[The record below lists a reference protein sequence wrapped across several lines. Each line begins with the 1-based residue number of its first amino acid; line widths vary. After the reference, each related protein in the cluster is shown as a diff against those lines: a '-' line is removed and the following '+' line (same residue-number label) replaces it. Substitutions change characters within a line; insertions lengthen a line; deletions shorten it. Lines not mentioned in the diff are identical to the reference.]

1 METFVFALI
10 VLPFWRK
17 LNGRAMFVPMS
28 SGSIFL
34 RRFAKKEKE
43 RKRNSDD
50 YQGRRRRK
58 KMMRT
63 KSNVNAFVFGE
74 EARRDFG
81 EEKEKN
87 EEGGGGTITMKSI
100 ESNVSK
106 LERMTPVFSRELMAF
121 VSGNKS
127 ELYEK
132 RRKRNVAEAVVAKRG
147 KEEDFRQPT
156 SQFLS
161 VFSVGSRNSSG
172 SENMV
177 LSLTDES
184 CIRPSELAKKHFP
197 AVMNAMRE
205 VNGMNVRVVALRPS
219 YRYEEKKKKKKMKT
233 SKTTKK
239 NSAEN
244 DDDDDDS
251 NTNNNNTRRNYYL
264 EEIIAKSNR
273 LNRRNKPKRFPL
285 SDSLYTAYAC
295 LAKDADC
302 DISDVGVEAEF
313 LGHPVQKMPLEVG
326 EVVCVDSLA
335 RSRMFNAGEA
345 ILEYN
350 EEDEEEEQYE
360 DNDDDDENEHR
371 LLRKNIFA
379 KAGKGC
385 VVLVFDLLDPK
396 YERNGT
402 ALGIAKCVE
411 EMTRV
416 FGNEKSSAFEKL
428 AVSIKCNLS

>member
-81 EEKEKN
+81 EEKETTTKS

-219 YRYEEKKKKKKMKT
+219 YRYEEKKK
-233 SKTTKK
+233 
-239 NSAEN
+239 E
-244 DDDDDDS
+244 
-251 NTNNNNTRRNYYL
+251 
-264 EEIIAKSNR
+264 
-273 LNRRNKPKRFPL
+273 
-285 SDSLYTAYAC
+285 
-295 LAKDADC
+295 
-302 DISDVGVEAEF
+302 
-313 LGHPVQKMPLEVG
+313 
-326 EVVCVDSLA
+326 
-335 RSRMFNAGEA
+335 
-345 ILEYN
+345 
-350 EEDEEEEQYE
+350 EEDE
-360 DNDDDDENEHR
+360 DE
-371 LLRKNIFA
+371 
-379 KAGKGC
+379 
-385 VVLVFDLLDPK
+385 
-396 YERNGT
+396 
-402 ALGIAKCVE
+402 
-411 EMTRV
+411 
-416 FGNEKSSAFEKL
+416 
-428 AVSIKCNLS
+428 

>member
-1 METFVFALI
+1 MKTTTLTTTTTSG
-10 VLPFWRK
+10 
-17 LNGRAMFVPMS
+17 GR
-28 SGSIFL
+28 
-34 RRFAKKEKE
+34 
-43 RKRNSDD
+43 
-50 YQGRRRRK
+50 GRRRRK
-58 KMMRT
+58 
-63 KSNVNAFVFGE
+63 SAFVVVAGE
-74 EARRDFG
+74 RELF
-81 EEKEKN
+81 EKDSKN
-87 EEGGGGTITMKSI
+87 FTTTTTGRMKSI

-132 RRKRNVAEAVVAKRG
+132 TSIRKTNAPPGAGKKEALVVVAERRKRGNG
-147 KEEDFRQPT
+147 EDFRQPT

-161 VFSVGSRNSSG
+161 IFSVGSKSSG
-172 SENMV
+172 GSESSV

-197 AVMNAMRE
+197 AIMNAVRE

-219 YRYEEKKKKKKMKT
+219 YRYEEKKKIEKKKK
-233 SKTTKK
+233 KKKK
-239 NSAEN
+239 NAAKNNSEENEDGRRNAE
-244 DDDDDDS
+244 
-251 NTNNNNTRRNYYL
+251 NNNTRRNYYL

-273 LNRRNKPKRFPL
+273 LNRRLKPKRFPI
-285 SDSLYTAYAC
+285 SDCLYTVYAC
-295 LAKDADC
+295 LAKDSDC
-302 DISDVGVEAEF
+302 DVSDVGVEAEF

-326 EVVCVDSLA
+326 DIVCVDPLA

-345 ILEYN
+345 VLEYD
-350 EEDEEEEQYE
+350 EDDEEEEHEEQDE
-360 DNDDDDENEHR
+360 DNEEHR
-371 LLRKNIFA
+371 LLQKNIFA

-385 VVLVFDLLDPK
+385 VVLVFDMLDPK

-402 ALGIAKCVE
+402 AKGIAKCVE

-416 FGNEKSSAFEKL
+416 FGDEKSSAFEKL

>member
-1 METFVFALI
+1 
-10 VLPFWRK
+10 
-17 LNGRAMFVPMS
+17 MFVPMS

-34 RRFAKKEKE
+34 RRFAKKETE
-43 RKRNSDD
+43 RKRNSDAF
-50 YQGRRRRK
+50 QGRRRRK

-184 CIRPSELAKKHFP
+184 CIQPSELAKKHFP

-244 DDDDDDS
+244 DDDDDDDDDDDS

-273 LNRRNKPKRFPL
+273 LNRRSKPKRFPL

-295 LAKDADC
+295 LSKDADC

>member
-1 METFVFALI
+1 
-10 VLPFWRK
+10 
-17 LNGRAMFVPMS
+17 MFVPMS

-43 RKRNSDD
+43 RKRNSDF
-50 YQGRRRRK
+50 QGRRRRK
-58 KMMRT
+58 KMMST
-63 KSNVNAFVFGE
+63 KSNGAFVFGE

-81 EEKEKN
+81 EEKETTTKN

-132 RRKRNVAEAVVAKRG
+132 RRKRNAAEAVVAKRG

-219 YRYEEKKKKKKMKT
+219 YGYEEKKKKKKT

-244 DDDDDDS
+244 DDDDDDDDDS

-371 LLRKNIFA
+371 LLRKIIFA

-428 AVSIKCNLS
+428 AVSIKCNLT

>member
-1 METFVFALI
+1 MKTTLSG
-10 VLPFWRK
+10 
-17 LNGRAMFVPMS
+17 GR
-28 SGSIFL
+28 
-34 RRFAKKEKE
+34 
-43 RKRNSDD
+43 
-50 YQGRRRRK
+50 GRRRRK
-58 KMMRT
+58 
-63 KSNVNAFVFGE
+63 SAFVVVAGE
-74 EARRDFG
+74 RELF
-81 EEKEKN
+81 EKDSKN
-87 EEGGGGTITMKSI
+87 FTTTTTTGTMKSI

-132 RRKRNVAEAVVAKRG
+132 TSIRKTNAPGAGKKEALVVVAERRKRGNG
-147 KEEDFRQPT
+147 EDFRQTT

-161 VFSVGSRNSSG
+161 IFSVGSKNSGG
-172 SENMV
+172 SESSV

-197 AVMNAMRE
+197 AIMNAVRE

-219 YRYEEKKKKKKMKT
+219 YRYEEKKKIEKKKK
-233 SKTTKK
+233 KKK
-239 NSAEN
+239 NAAKNNSEENEDGRRNAE
-244 DDDDDDS
+244 
-251 NTNNNNTRRNYYL
+251 NNNTRRNYYL

-273 LNRRNKPKRFPL
+273 LNRRLKPKRFPI
-285 SDSLYTAYAC
+285 SDCLYTVYAC
-295 LAKDADC
+295 LAKDSDC
-302 DISDVGVEAEF
+302 DVSDVGVEAEF

-326 EVVCVDSLA
+326 DIVCVDPLA

-345 ILEYN
+345 VLEYN
-350 EEDEEEEQYE
+350 EDDEQEQEEQQDE
-360 DNDDDDENEHR
+360 DNEEHR
-371 LLRKNIFA
+371 LLQKNIFA

-385 VVLVFDLLDPK
+385 VVLVFDMLHPK

-402 ALGIAKCVE
+402 AKGIAKCVE

-416 FGNEKSSAFEKL
+416 FGDEKSSAFEKL

>member
-1 METFVFALI
+1 M
-10 VLPFWRK
+10 
-17 LNGRAMFVPMS
+17 MS
-28 SGSIFL
+28 
-34 RRFAKKEKE
+34 
-43 RKRNSDD
+43 
-50 YQGRRRRK
+50 
-58 KMMRT
+58 T
-63 KSNVNAFVFGE
+63 KSNSAFVFGE
-74 EARRDFG
+74 EERRDFG
-81 EEKEKN
+81 EEKETTTKS
-87 EEGGGGTITMKSI
+87 EEGGGGTIIKSI

-132 RRKRNVAEAVVAKRG
+132 RRKRNAAEAVVAKRG

-205 VNGMNVRVVALRPS
+205 VNGMNVRVVALRPRRRRRKRRRRRRAGS
-219 YRYEEKKKKKKMKT
+219 GGERQ
-233 SKTTKK
+233 
-239 NSAEN
+239 EN
-244 DDDDDDS
+244 DDDDDDDS
-251 NTNNNNTRRNYYL
+251 NTNNNNTRRNFYL

-350 EEDEEEEQYE
+350 EEDEEEEE
-360 DNDDDDENEHR
+360 DDDNDDDDENEHR

>member
-1 METFVFALI
+1 
-10 VLPFWRK
+10 
-17 LNGRAMFVPMS
+17 
-28 SGSIFL
+28 
-34 RRFAKKEKE
+34 
-43 RKRNSDD
+43 
-50 YQGRRRRK
+50 
-58 KMMRT
+58 
-63 KSNVNAFVFGE
+63 
-74 EARRDFG
+74 
-81 EEKEKN
+81 
-87 EEGGGGTITMKSI
+87 
-100 ESNVSK
+100 
-106 LERMTPVFSRELMAF
+106 
-121 VSGNKS
+121 
-127 ELYEK
+127 
-132 RRKRNVAEAVVAKRG
+132 
-147 KEEDFRQPT
+147 
-156 SQFLS
+156 
-161 VFSVGSRNSSG
+161 
-172 SENMV
+172 
-177 LSLTDES
+177 
-184 CIRPSELAKKHFP
+184 
-197 AVMNAMRE
+197 
-205 VNGMNVRVVALRPS
+205 
-219 YRYEEKKKKKKMKT
+219 MKT

-244 DDDDDDS
+244 DDDDDDDDDS

-313 LGHPVQKMPLEVG
+313 LGHPVQKMSLEVG

-350 EEDEEEEQYE
+350 KEDEEGEQYE

-379 KAGKGC
+379 KASKGC

>member
-1 METFVFALI
+1 
-10 VLPFWRK
+10 
-17 LNGRAMFVPMS
+17 
-28 SGSIFL
+28 
-34 RRFAKKEKE
+34 
-43 RKRNSDD
+43 
-50 YQGRRRRK
+50 
-58 KMMRT
+58 
-63 KSNVNAFVFGE
+63 
-74 EARRDFG
+74 
-81 EEKEKN
+81 
-87 EEGGGGTITMKSI
+87 MKSI

-132 RRKRNVAEAVVAKRG
+132 TSIRKTNAPGAGKKEALVVVAERRKRGNG
-147 KEEDFRQPT
+147 EDFRQPT

-161 VFSVGSRNSSG
+161 IFSVGSKSSG
-172 SENMV
+172 GSESSV

-197 AVMNAMRE
+197 AIMNAVRE

-219 YRYEEKKKKKKMKT
+219 YRYEEKKKIEKKKK
-233 SKTTKK
+233 KKK
-239 NSAEN
+239 NGAKNNSEEDEDGRRNAE
-244 DDDDDDS
+244 
-251 NTNNNNTRRNYYL
+251 NNNTRRNYYL

-273 LNRRNKPKRFPL
+273 LNRRLKPKRFPI
-285 SDSLYTAYAC
+285 SDCLYTVYAC
-295 LAKDADC
+295 LAKDSDC
-302 DISDVGVEAEF
+302 EVSDVGVEAEF

-326 EVVCVDSLA
+326 DIVCVDPLA

-345 ILEYN
+345 VLEYN
-350 EEDEEEEQYE
+350 EDDEEEEQEEEQDE
-360 DNDDDDENEHR
+360 DNEEHR
-371 LLRKNIFA
+371 LLQKNIFA

-385 VVLVFDLLDPK
+385 VVLVFDMLHPK

-402 ALGIAKCVE
+402 AKGIAKCVE

-416 FGNEKSSAFEKL
+416 FGDEKSSAFEKL

>member
-1 METFVFALI
+1 MKTTLSG
-10 VLPFWRK
+10 
-17 LNGRAMFVPMS
+17 GR
-28 SGSIFL
+28 L
-34 RRFAKKEKE
+34 
-43 RKRNSDD
+43 
-50 YQGRRRRK
+50 GRRRRK
-58 KMMRT
+58 
-63 KSNVNAFVFGE
+63 SAFVVAGE
-74 EARRDFG
+74 RELF
-81 EEKEKN
+81 EKDSKN
-87 EEGGGGTITMKSI
+87 FTTTTGTMRTMKSI

-132 RRKRNVAEAVVAKRG
+132 TSIRKTNAPGAGKKEALVVVAERRKRGNG
-147 KEEDFRQPT
+147 EDFRQPT

-161 VFSVGSRNSSG
+161 IFSVGSKSSG
-172 SENMV
+172 GSESSV

-197 AVMNAMRE
+197 AIMNAVRE

-219 YRYEEKKKKKKMKT
+219 YRYEEKKKIEKKKK
-233 SKTTKK
+233 KK
-239 NSAEN
+239 NGAKNNSEEDEDGRRNAEN
-244 DDDDDDS
+244 NS
-251 NTNNNNTRRNYYL
+251 TRRNYYL

-273 LNRRNKPKRFPL
+273 LNRRLKPKRFPI
-285 SDSLYTAYAC
+285 SDCLYTVYAC
-295 LAKDADC
+295 LAKDSDC
-302 DISDVGVEAEF
+302 EVSDVGVEAEF

-326 EVVCVDSLA
+326 DIVCVDPLA

-345 ILEYN
+345 VLEYN
-350 EEDEEEEQYE
+350 EDEEEEQEQEEEQDE
-360 DNDDDDENEHR
+360 DNEEHR
-371 LLRKNIFA
+371 LLQKNIFA

-385 VVLVFDLLDPK
+385 VVLVFDMLHPK

-402 ALGIAKCVE
+402 AKGIAKCVE

-416 FGNEKSSAFEKL
+416 FGDEKSSAFEKL

>member
-1 METFVFALI
+1 MKTTTLTTTT
-10 VLPFWRK
+10 K
-17 LNGRAMFVPMS
+17 SGGR
-28 SGSIFL
+28 
-34 RRFAKKEKE
+34 
-43 RKRNSDD
+43 
-50 YQGRRRRK
+50 GRRRRK
-58 KMMRT
+58 
-63 KSNVNAFVFGE
+63 SAFVSVASGE
-74 EARRDFG
+74 SEKLF
-81 EEKEKN
+81 EEDSKN
-87 EEGGGGTITMKSI
+87 FSATTTGTMKTI

-132 RRKRNVAEAVVAKRG
+132 TSIRKTNAPGAGKKEALVVVAERRKRGNG
-147 KEEDFRQPT
+147 EDFRQPT

-161 VFSVGSRNSSG
+161 IFSVGSKSSG
-172 SENMV
+172 GSESSV

-197 AVMNAMRE
+197 AIMNAVRE

-219 YRYEEKKKKKKMKT
+219 YRYEEKKKIEKKKK
-233 SKTTKK
+233 KKKK
-239 NSAEN
+239 NGAKNNDSEEDEDGRRNAEN
-244 DDDDDDS
+244 NS
-251 NTNNNNTRRNYYL
+251 TRRNYYL

-273 LNRRNKPKRFPL
+273 LNRRLKPKRFPI
-285 SDSLYTAYAC
+285 SDCLYTVYAC
-295 LAKDADC
+295 LAKDSDC
-302 DISDVGVEAEF
+302 DVSDVGVEAEF

-326 EVVCVDSLA
+326 DIVCVDPLA

-345 ILEYN
+345 VLEYD
-350 EEDEEEEQYE
+350 EDDEEEEHEEQDE
-360 DNDDDDENEHR
+360 DNEEHH
-371 LLRKNIFA
+371 LLQKNIFA

-385 VVLVFDLLDPK
+385 VVLVFDMLDPK

-402 ALGIAKCVE
+402 AKGIAKCVE

-416 FGNEKSSAFEKL
+416 FGDEKSSAFEKL